1 MNFPWFPL
9 CLNFLL
15 LGAAVV
21 ICNRINASQREA
33 RWNGALMFV
42 GFCLLAMILDLL
54 LTSIFASVADMDR
67 MNYVA
72 LASRSAWAERVIAY
86 LIPCAAGVFIAIRFR
101 QRQHRSGG
109 SVRIKTSDYTHSE
122 LSV

>member
-15 LGAAVV
+15 LGATVF
-21 ICNRINASQREA
+21 ICDRINASQREA

-54 LTSIFASVADMDR
+54 LTSIFASVPDMDR
-67 MNYVA
+67 MNYVT
-72 LASRSAWAERVIAY
+72 LASRSAWAERAIAY
-86 LIPCAAGVFIAIRFR
+86 LIPCVVGVFLAMRFR
-101 QRQHRSGG
+101 QRQHRRDDP
-109 SVRIKTSDYTHSE
+109 VRIKTSDYTHSE